1 MAEAGPLDAQREAR
15 WPDHTPAGAIGA
27 EGVKVKFNRYE
38 VDSNASVTDDED
50 EFEGYYEDEPRQ
62 EGEGE
67 QVEVEAGQ
75 EAEEG
80 TGAT

>member
-50 EFEGYYEDEPRQ
+50 EFEGYYEDEDEPRQ

-67 QVEVEAGQ
+67 QVE
-75 EAEEG
+75 AEEG
-80 TGAT
+80 PVRGALT